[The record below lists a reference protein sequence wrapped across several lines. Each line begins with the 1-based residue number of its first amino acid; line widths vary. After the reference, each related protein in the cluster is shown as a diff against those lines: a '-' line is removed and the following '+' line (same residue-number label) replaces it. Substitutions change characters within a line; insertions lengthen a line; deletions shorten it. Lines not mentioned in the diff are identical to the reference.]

1 MRIVVAMTT
10 CDSGPF
16 LQPQLDSIV
25 AQVRA
30 PDALIVSDDAST
42 DGSLDLLRAFAASST
57 FPVTVLRNASRSGL
71 HRNSAKALSE
81 AAKIGDVVVLAAHDD
96 LWAPEKLDA
105 VNEAFAGRPD
115 VSLWFSD
122 ADLIDAADRS
132 LGTKLSDLVTL
143 RESDLAEFREGGGIG
158 RLIHGGTISG
168 PTLAV
173 RSDVITAAALP
184 FPEESDVR
192 IPYFYED
199 AWMALV
205 ARLLG
210 EFATDDRCLVHYR
223 RHPGQL
229 SAPRSVVE
237 TDRAWRKERRE
248 ARMRDRVATGLIAS
262 RIRDRPQI
270 AWIPGRAEEVLALDS
285 FLAARTMPRGAAGRW
300 RALLLQLNRGSY
312 SRFARGLRTFAA
324 DLLDL

>member
-1 MRIVVAMTT
+1 MTT

-25 AQVRA
+25 DQDRA
-30 PDALIVSDDAST
+30 PDALVVSDDAST
-42 DGSLDLLRAFAASST
+42 DGTLDLLTAFAASSA
-57 FPVTVLRNASRSGL
+57 FPVTVIRNASRSGL
-71 HRNSAKALSE
+71 HRNSAKALRE
-81 AAKIGDVVVLAAHDD
+81 AAERGDVVVLAAHDD
-96 LWAPEKLDA
+96 LWAPEKLSAIDQ
-105 VNEAFAGRPD
+105 AFARRPD

-143 RESDLAEFREGGGIG
+143 RESDLAELRQGGGIG

-173 RSDVITAAALP
+173 RADVISAGALP
-184 FPEESDVR
+184 FPEDSDAHY
-192 IPYFYED
+192 PYFYED

-210 EFATDDRCLVHYR
+210 EFATDHRCLVHYR

-229 SAPRSVVE
+229 SARTSAVE
-237 TDRAWRKERRE
+237 TGRAWRNERRE
-248 ARMRDRVATGLIAS
+248 ARMRHRIATGLIAS

-270 AWIPGRAEEVLALDS
+270 AWIPSRAEEVLALDS
-285 FLAARTMPRGAAGRW
+285 FLAARTMPKGTAGRS
-300 RALLLQLNRGSY
+300 RALLQQLNRGSY
-312 SRFARGLRTFAA
+312 SRFARGPRTFVA
-324 DLLDL
+324 DLLGL